1 VKSTCYDIPVGIRTI
16 FVVAEE
22 CARGERQGWHD
33 LVRDHTFIA
42 RQLFERY
49 FPTLVPEEENHMVE
63 LYRRARANDNAWFR
77 SFSFSNEREFLMQ
90 FRELVFTYG
99 REEARVPVPQLS
111 LAQITEIM
119 KGMPLIE
126 REMLWLF
133 IKGYTSGQMAPIIL
147 NAAATAEAVKQT
159 ADQRLGEILPGSS
172 PDAFNVSARV
182 LMEAAETTRGENCL
196 PLKTFNNLVNGQ
208 ITWRDREVSEEHIR
222 DCFYC
227 LDRYTSFQ
235 EMIRYRK
242 DAVLLTDSQT
252 EKILAALDLP
262 AAKSKGVLARFF
274 SKA

>member
-1 VKSTCYDIPVGIRTI
+1 MGIRTI
-16 FVVAEE
+16 FVVAQE
-22 CARGERQGWHD
+22 CARGERLGWHD
-33 LVRDHTFIA
+33 FVRDHTFLA
-42 RQLFERY
+42 RQLFQRY
-49 FPTLVPEEENHMVE
+49 FPTLVPEEDSHIVE
-63 LYRRARANDNAWFR
+63 LYRRARAHDNAWFR
-77 SFSFSNEREFLMQ
+77 SFSFSNEREFLMH

-99 REEARVPVPQLS
+99 REEARVPAPQLS
-111 LAQITEIM
+111 LEQVAEIM

-133 IKGYTSGQMAPIIL
+133 VKGYTAEQMAPIIL
-147 NAAATAEAVKQT
+147 NAAVTASAVKQT

-182 LMEAAETTRGENCL
+182 LMEAAEKTRGENCL

-208 ITWRDREVSEEHIR
+208 ITWRDRELAEQHIR

-242 DAVLLTDSQT
+242 DSVPLTDSQT
-252 EKILAALDLP
+252 EKILSTLDLP
-262 AAKSKGVLARFF
+262 APKTKGVLARLF

>member
-1 VKSTCYDIPVGIRTI
+1 M
-16 FVVAEE
+16 AEE
-22 CARGERQGWHD
+22 CARGERLGWYEF
-33 LVRDHTFIA
+33 VRDHTFIA

-49 FPTLVPEEENHMVE
+49 FPTLVPEEETHVAG
-63 LYRRARANDNAWFR
+63 LYQRARAHDNAWFR

-111 LAQITEIM
+111 LDQIAEIM
-119 KGMPLIE
+119 KGMPLVE

-133 IKGYTSGQMAPIIL
+133 VKGYTAAQMAPIIL
-147 NAAATAEAVKQT
+147 NAAATAEALKHT

-182 LMEAAETTRGENCL
+182 LMEAAEKARGENCA

-208 ITWRDREVSEEHIR
+208 ITWRDRELAEQHIR

-242 DAVLLTDSQT
+242 DAVSLSDAQT
-252 EKILAALDLP
+252 EKILAGLNLP
-262 AAKSKGVLARFF
+262 AAKSKGMLSRFF

>member
-1 VKSTCYDIPVGIRTI
+1 M
-16 FVVAEE
+16 AQE
-22 CARGERQGWHD
+22 CARGERLGWQEF
-33 LVRDHTFIA
+33 VRDHTFIA

-49 FPTLVPEEENHMVE
+49 FPTLVPEEENHIVG
-63 LYRRARANDNAWFR
+63 LYQRARANDNAWFR
-77 SFSFSNEREFLMQ
+77 SFTFSNEREFLMN

-99 REEARVPVPQLS
+99 REEGRVPVPELS
-111 LAQITEIM
+111 LEQIAEIM
-119 KGMPLIE
+119 KGMPLVE

-133 IKGYTSGQMAPIIL
+133 VKGYTSEQMAPIIL
-147 NAAATAEAVKQT
+147 NAAATATALKET

-182 LMEAAETTRGENCL
+182 LMEAAEKTRGENCL

-208 ITWRDREVSEEHIR
+208 ITWRDREISEQHIR
-222 DCFYC
+222 DCFHC

-242 DAVLLTDSQT
+242 DAVALSESQT
-252 EKILAALDLP
+252 EKILGALDLP
-262 AAKSKGVLARFF
+262 AAKSKSMLSRLF

>member
-1 VKSTCYDIPVGIRTI
+1 MGIRTI
-16 FVVAEE
+16 FVMVEE
-22 CARGERQGWHD
+22 CARGERLGWQQF
-33 LVRDHTFIA
+33 VRDHTFIA

-49 FPTLVPEEENHMVE
+49 FPTLVPEEENHIVGF
-63 LYRRARANDNAWFR
+63 YQRARANDDAWFR

-111 LAQITEIM
+111 LEQIAEIM
-119 KGMPLIE
+119 KDMPLVE

-133 IKGYTSGQMAPIIL
+133 VKGYTAGQMAPIIL
-147 NAAATAEAVKQT
+147 NAVVTAEAVKQT
-159 ADQRLGEILPGSS
+159 ADQRLGQILPGSS

-182 LMEAAETTRGENCL
+182 LMEAAEKTRGENCL
-196 PLKTFNNLVNGQ
+196 PMKTFNNLVNGQ
-208 ITWRDREVSEEHIR
+208 ITWRDREVSEQHIR

-242 DAVLLTDSQT
+242 DAVPLTEPES
-252 EKILAALDLP
+252 EKILAQLDLRAP
-262 AAKSKGVLARFF
+262 KPKGMLSRLF